1 MRTATRS
8 SAVELGLTELKRII
22 IISDGTGATAKRL
35 LDAVLAQH
43 QETRAEYAL
52 ENVFTG
58 VRDRKR
64 LAAILDTIDNESLVL
79 FSLISRTLDRQCH
92 DVLTRRGILH
102 LNVLEPMV
110 LTLSKF
116 LGIHPDYRP
125 GLPQI
130 LDERY
135 YRKVDSIGFTV
146 QHDDGRGNQ
155 IDQADAVLIGL
166 SRTCKTPISMYLA
179 CNFGLQVANIPIVT
193 DERILERVRTRIAR
207 VPRHSVFALTL
218 NPDVLARVRQERRVV
233 MSRDGRLHEDLA
245 RYCDPQAIR
254 EEVRMSHRFFA
265 ETGVDVINVT
275 WRAIEEV
282 AKDIRRRLHGRLRR
296 RAGFHLPTLPGA

>member
-8 SAVELGLTELKRII
+8 SAAELGLSELKRII

-43 QETRAEYAL
+43 QENRAEYSL

-64 LAAILDTIDNESLVL
+64 LAAILDAIDGESLVL
-79 FSLISRTLDRQCH
+79 FSLISRSLDRQCH
-92 DVLTRRGILH
+92 DTLTRRGVLH

-110 LTLSKF
+110 LTLAKF

-125 GLPQI
+125 GLLQVV
-130 LDERY
+130 DDGY
-135 YRKVDSIGFTV
+135 YKKVDSIGFTV
-146 QHDDGRGNQ
+146 QHDDGRGRRL
-155 IDQADAVLIGL
+155 DQADVLLIGL

-179 CNFGLQVANIPIVT
+179 CNFGLKVANIPIVS
-193 DERILERVRTRIAR
+193 DERILERVRSRIA
-207 VPRHSVFALTL
+207 VLPRDAVFALTL
-218 NPDVLARVRQERRVV
+218 NPDVLAKVRQERRVLTE
-233 MSRDGRLHEDLA
+233 RDDRMHEDLQ
-245 RYCDPQAIR
+245 RYCDIRAVR
-254 EEVRMSHRFFA
+254 EEVRMSYRFFA
-265 ETGVDVINVT
+265 EAGVEVINVT

-282 AKDIRRRLHGRLRR
+282 AREIRRKL
-296 RAGFHLPTLPGA
+296 GAATAFDPATREGA